1 MLSRIF
7 GSNAR
12 VKILKLMLL
21 NPNKKYYI
29 RQLARY
35 LKLQVNSVRRELSNL
50 EKFGI
55 LISNVSRDENETEDA
70 TVFWQEESPE
80 SVAVDNF
87 SESSEDILENNT
99 ENEAQEPSDEENEL
113 NNNFV
118 HTSPPSSSTSQ
129 DRGEGYNE
137 DKNKEDDAGQSL
149 LEQMVEKEDHP
160 QSLLV
165 TERGATVTKH
175 KVLGGKQEKKY
186 YQANVDFVLFNE
198 IKALVVKSQVLYEK
212 DITEK
217 LKALGSIKFLVLSG
231 IFVNDEEAA
240 VDLLVVGQIR
250 KPDLVRVIREVEKE
264 IGKEINY
271 SLMDI
276 KEFKHRRE
284 MTDVFLYNIFEA
296 NKIVAIDELGIG
308 A

>member
-21 NPNKKYYI
+21 NPSKKYYI

-55 LISNVSRDENETEDA
+55 LVSNISRDEDSIADA
-70 TVFWQEESPE
+70 TVFWQEEKLE
-80 SVAVDNF
+80 AEAVDNF
-87 SESSEDILENNT
+87 LET
-99 ENEAQEPSDEENEL
+99 DEENEAL
-113 NNNFV
+113 E
-118 HTSPPSSSTSQ
+118 
-129 DRGEGYNE
+129 GEFSRNE
-137 DKNKEDDAGQSL
+137 VLEGENKVNTNLVQHEEHEEEIHEENEGDDANQSL
-149 LEQMVEKEDHP
+149 PEQMVEEKDHP
-160 QSLLV
+160 QPLLV
-165 TERGATVTKH
+165 KEGGATVTKH

-212 DITEK
+212 DITDK
-217 LKALGSIKFLVLSG
+217 LKALSSNIKLLILCG
-231 IFVNDEEAA
+231 IFVNDAEAA
-240 VDLLVVGQIR
+240 VDLFIVGQIR
-250 KPDLVRVIREVEKE
+250 KTDLVRVIREVEKE
-264 IGKEINY
+264 LGKEINY
-271 SLMDI
+271 SLMDV

-296 NKIVAIDELGIG
+296 NKIVAIDELGVM
-308 A
+308 